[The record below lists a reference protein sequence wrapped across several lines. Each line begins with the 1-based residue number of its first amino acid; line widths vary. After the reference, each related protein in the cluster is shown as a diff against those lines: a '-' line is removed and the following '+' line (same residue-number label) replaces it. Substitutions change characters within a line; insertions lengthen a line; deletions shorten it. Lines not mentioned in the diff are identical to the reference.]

1 MSKKNILVFPCGS
14 EIGLEIHRS
23 LKYSTH
29 FNLIGG
35 SSANDHGQFI
45 YEKYIGNIPF
55 HEAPDFID
63 NIKKLVITH
72 KIDAIYPAMDAVA
85 VTLKN
90 NEDTLACLVIGS
102 SAETTQICASKR
114 STYQKLS
121 SIVPIP
127 KVYASPDH
135 TDNYPLF
142 IKPDVGYGSRN
153 VYLAKNKETANDFF
167 KGKINAND
175 FLLCEYL
182 PGNEYTID
190 CFTNRHGNLLFSG
203 ARKRAR
209 ISNGISVNTSQTEDH
224 NEYFV
229 NYANAINNTLKPR
242 GAWFFQMKL
251 DKSNSPKLLEVAA
264 RLGGSSSLFRSKGVN
279 FALLSTFD
287 CFDMDIA
294 ILLNKYDSELDRA
307 LSNRYRHSIN
317 YSTLY
322 IDLDDTLLV
331 NNQVNTQA
339 IKLLYQCINKGIKII
354 LLTRHRENLNKT
366 LAKYRLS
373 CLFDEIIHVRGDEKK
388 SSHIQ
393 KSNAIFLDDSFSE
406 RLDVSTVCNIPTF
419 DCSMLEIL
427 TENTE
432 TNHLG

>member
-1 MSKKNILVFPCGS
+1 MDCAKIINSKI
-14 EIGLEIHRS
+14 
-23 LKYSTH
+23 
-29 FNLIGG
+29 
-35 SSANDHGQFI
+35 
-45 YEKYIGNIPF
+45 
-55 HEAPDFID
+55 
-63 NIKKLVITH
+63 
-72 KIDAIYPAMDAVA
+72 
-85 VTLKN
+85 
-90 NEDTLACLVIGS
+90 
-102 SAETTQICASKR
+102 
-114 STYQKLS
+114 
-121 SIVPIP
+121 
-127 KVYASPDH
+127 
-135 TDNYPLF
+135 
-142 IKPDVGYGSRN
+142 
-153 VYLAKNKETANDFF
+153 
-167 KGKINAND
+167 
-175 FLLCEYL
+175 
-182 PGNEYTID
+182 
-190 CFTNRHGNLLFSG
+190 
-203 ARKRAR
+203 
-209 ISNGISVNTSQTEDH
+209 
-224 NEYFV
+224 
-229 NYANAINNTLKPR
+229 KPR

-251 DKSNSPKLLEVAA
+251 DQTNSPKLLEVAT

-294 ILLNKYDSELDRA
+294 ILLNEYDSELDRA

-373 CLFDEIIHVRGDEKK
+373 CLFDEIIHIRSDEKK

-393 KSNAIFLDDSFSE
+393 QTNAIFLDDSFAE
-406 RLDVSTVCNIPTF
+406 RLDVSTVCKIPTF